1 MDYILL
7 NPVRAGLVS
16 KASNYLYSSAFNYV
30 KGQGITDLV
39 TVVDNP
45 ILNIDTKGSFNKYLN
60 NE

>member
-1 MDYILL
+1 M
-7 NPVRAGLVS
+7 P
-16 KASNYLYSSAFNYV
+16 KASNYLYSSVFNYV